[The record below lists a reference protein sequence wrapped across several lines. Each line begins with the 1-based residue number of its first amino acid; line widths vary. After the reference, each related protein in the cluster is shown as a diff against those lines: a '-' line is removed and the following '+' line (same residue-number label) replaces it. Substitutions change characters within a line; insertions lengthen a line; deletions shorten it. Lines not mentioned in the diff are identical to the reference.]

1 MKRWLWTCARHCNYL
16 YLLRIFDPDF
26 CPPVRCCRFC
36 RQHPVDPDPVGGS
49 AVINRIVVGAHY
61 GLKDWIAQRATAVIM
76 AVYSVVIAAVLIVV
90 RPSTFEAWQGV
101 FANGVIKFFTFLF
114 FVSLFYHAWIGV
126 RDIWMDYVKSTALR
140 LTLHVLTIAALV
152 GYTAWAAAI
161 LWRL

>member
-1 MKRWLWTCARHCNYL
+1 M
-16 YLLRIFDPDF
+16 
-26 CPPVRCCRFC
+26 
-36 RQHPVDPDPVGGS
+36 
-49 AVINRIVVGAHY
+49 INRIVVGAHY

-76 AVYSVVIAAVLIVV
+76 AVYSVVMALVLLVLQ
-90 RPSTFEAWQGV
+90 PSTYEAWRELFACGV
-101 FANGVIKFFTFLF
+101 VKFATFLF

-126 RDIWMDYVKSTALR
+126 RDIWMDYVKPVGLR

>member
-1 MKRWLWTCARHCNYL
+1 
-16 YLLRIFDPDF
+16 
-26 CPPVRCCRFC
+26 
-36 RQHPVDPDPVGGS
+36 VGGS

-76 AVYSVVIAAVLIVV
+76 AVYSVLIALVLLVQ
-90 RPSTFEAWQGV
+90 RPSSFEAWRDV
-101 FANGVIKFFTFLF
+101 FACGPIKFATFLF

-126 RDIWMDYVKSTALR
+126 RDIWMDYVKPTGLR
-140 LTLHVLTIAALV
+140 LTLHVVTVSLLV